1 MKTAQEIAQVLLNRR
16 NAMNPV
22 VMQGEML
29 AALESEGLQEALQR
43 RWLVPD
49 PSTGFL
55 LVSQDQSKVNE
66 MREIAEKCGECP
78 DDKKEKK
85 DEEKKDEWTKPWERP
100 NESHQFAMNH
110 SGRNISELLSPG
122 TGHDSGSPLKAPA
135 AATPTAPPVAATTP
149 DNRPPGMGDEVLVVQ
164 KAPGATE
171 SQTFTGKV
179 VKNANGTTTV
189 NFGNSQRDYPDKDV
203 TVTKRAGMAGTAT
216 A

>member
-66 MREIAEKCGECP
+66 MREIAEHCGECP
-78 DDKKEKK
+78 GDKEKK
-85 DEEKKDEWTKPWERP
+85 DEKTKDEWTKPWERP

-122 TGHDSGSPLKAPA
+122 TGHDSGSPLTAPA
-135 AATPTAPPVAATTP
+135 AATPTAPPVKASTP

-203 TVTKRAGMAGTAT
+203 TVVKRAGMAGTAT